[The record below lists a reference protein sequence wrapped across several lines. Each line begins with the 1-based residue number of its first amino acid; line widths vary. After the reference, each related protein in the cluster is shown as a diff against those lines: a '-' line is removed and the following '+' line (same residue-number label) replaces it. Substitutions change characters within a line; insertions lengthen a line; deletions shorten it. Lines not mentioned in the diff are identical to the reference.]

1 MKLKIFT
8 LSAALL
14 MAAAGMTAQTSVDAW
29 KISDLTTGR
38 DGSRFFVNM
47 TIDPHNLKRSVN
59 SRVELFPVVWSAD
72 STQRVELP
80 AVTVAGT
87 NMYYST
93 MRNGTPEQLK
103 ALYRAGRGNAIRY
116 ENSVPYQTWMENC
129 TVGVEARQTG
139 CCGAPKGDELIPVAV
154 VEKQVFEPDFIYRA
168 PLDTA
173 EKRFDLKGRAR
184 VRFIVNKTNIDWSYA
199 NNYVELDSILR
210 TVNVVKDNPDANVDS
225 IILTGYASPEGPYLN
240 NVRLA
245 KGRTEVIKEYV
256 RKNAT
261 FPADVYHTSSV
272 PEDWQGLRDWLV
284 TCNLP
289 DRQKMIEFIDD
300 PTIPLPQKNDLF
312 RSRFPKDY
320 PFILANVYPPLR
332 HTDYRIT
339 YTVRKYLNVD
349 EIRQVFATRPYNLS
363 LNELFMLANSYEPG
377 SRDYDKVFNV
387 AVSLYPDDVTANL
400 NAANSAMNRGEWE
413 QAERYLDNVAG
424 DAYADYGK
432 GVLMAMQK
440 RYAEAIPFL
449 QKAVDGGVAEARK
462 ALEEVRKCMNVTNGV
477 RYLNP
482 NK

>member
-1 MKLKIFT
+1 MKMKIQT

-14 MAAAGMTAQTSVDAW
+14 MAAASLQAQTSVDAW

-47 TIDPHNLKRSVN
+47 TIDPHKLHRSVN

-72 STQRVELP
+72 SSQRVELP
-80 AVTVAGT
+80 PVIVAGT
-87 NMYYST
+87 NLYYST
-93 MRNGTPEQLK
+93 MRNGTPEQL
-103 ALYRAGRGNAIRY
+103 ASLYRAGRGKAIRY
-116 ENSVPYQTWMENC
+116 ENSVPFQSWMEEC
-129 TVGVEARQTG
+129 TVGLEARQTG
-139 CCGAPKGDELIPVAV
+139 CCGVPAGDELIPVAV
-154 VEKQVFEPDFIYRA
+154 IEKQEFIPDFAYQA
-168 PLDTA
+168 PVDTT

-210 TVNVVKDNPDANVDS
+210 TVKVVKDNPDAKVDS

-256 RKNAT
+256 RKNST
-261 FPADVYHTSSV
+261 FPANVYHTSSV

-284 TCNLP
+284 TSSLP
-289 DRQKMIEFIDD
+289 DRQKMIDFIDD
-300 PTIPLPQKNDLF
+300 PSIPLPTKNDQF
-312 RSRFPKDY
+312 RARFPKDY

-339 YTVRKYLNVD
+339 YTVRKYFNVD
-349 EIRQVFATRPYNLS
+349 EIREVFNTRPYNLS
-363 LNELFMLANSYEPG
+363 LNELFLLANSYEPG
-377 SRDYDKVFNV
+377 SADYDKVFNV
-387 AVSLYPDDVTANL
+387 AVMLYPKDPVANL
-400 NAANSAMNRGEWE
+400 NAANSAMNRGEWA
-413 QAERYLDNVAG
+413 QAAKFLDNAG
-424 DAYADYGK
+424 DTPYTDYGR
-432 GVLMAMQK
+432 GVLLAMQK
-440 RYAEAIPFL
+440 KYAEAEPYL
-449 QKAVDGGVAEARK
+449 QKAVDGGVDKAKEAL
-462 ALEEVRKCMNVTNGV
+462 AMVRKCKNVSNGV